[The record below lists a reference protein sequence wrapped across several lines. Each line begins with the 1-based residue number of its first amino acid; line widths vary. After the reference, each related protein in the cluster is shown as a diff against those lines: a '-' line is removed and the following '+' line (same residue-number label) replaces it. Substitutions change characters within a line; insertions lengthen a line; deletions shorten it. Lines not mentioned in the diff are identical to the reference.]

1 MNSWEA
7 ESMQIIRNVLK
18 DNEHSTESE
27 LKQALKDA
35 YPFGERKHWPY
46 KIWLDCV
53 KRALAGRRLSETK
66 PENSLL

>member
-1 MNSWEA
+1 
-7 ESMQIIRNVLK
+7 MQIIRNVLK

-46 KIWLDCV
+46 KIWCDCV

>member
-1 MNSWEA
+1 MSSWEE
-7 ESMQIIRNVLK
+7 ESTHVIRNVLK
-18 DNEHSTESE
+18 DYENRPEAE
-27 LKQALKDA
+27 LKRALKDA

-46 KIWLDCV
+46 KIWCDCV

>member
-27 LKQALKDA
+27 LKRALKDA

-46 KIWLDCV
+46 KIWCGCV

>member
-27 LKQALKDA
+27 LKRALKDA

-46 KIWLDCV
+46 KIWCNCV

>member
-1 MNSWEA
+1 MSSWKE

-18 DNEHSTESE
+18 DNEHSTEQE
-27 LKQALKDA
+27 LKRALKDA

-53 KRALAGRRLSETK
+53 RRALAGRRLSETK

>member
-1 MNSWEA
+1 M
-7 ESMQIIRNVLK
+7 
-18 DNEHSTESE
+18 DTESE
-27 LKQALKDA
+27 LKRALKDA

-46 KIWLDCV
+46 KIWCGCV